1 MDSTASTSLTG
12 IHLMAKPIGPLCNL
26 DCGYCFYLEKESM
39 FPPRQRF
46 RMSDELLDAYVKNY
60 IAAQP
65 APEVEFT
72 WQGGEPTLMGVTFF
86 ERAVALQQ
94 RYANGKTIRNTL
106 QTNGTLLDDDW
117 GAFLKRESFL
127 VGVSLDGPRALNDVA
142 RPDKK
147 GRSSYDDTL
156 RGLAV
161 LSRYAVD
168 FNVLVTV
175 SSANVDHPLE
185 IYRHL
190 KEIGANFMQ
199 FNPVVERDAQPKESV
214 IGLHFSAPPTLALP
228 KITQALTKVPATI
241 TEQKSGVTSHTVEA
255 LAYGKFLTAVF
266 DEWVLND
273 VGTVHVMNFE
283 WALASWCQLSP
294 GACIFSPRCGKAAI
308 VEHEGSVYSCD
319 HFMYPEYRL
328 GNLETD
334 DLAAMMDSPAQQAF
348 GAAKETTLPSDCIRC
363 EFRFACHGE
372 CPKNRFINTADGEPG
387 LNYLCAG
394 YKHYF
399 HHITPA
405 MNIMARLLGEG
416 RPADEVMQL
425 LVH

>member
-1 MDSTASTSLTG
+1 MTPNPSTSLTG

-46 RMSDELLDAYVKNY
+46 RMSDELLESYVQSY
-60 IAAQP
+60 IAAQA

-72 WQGGEPTLMGVTFF
+72 WQGGEPTLMGVAFF
-86 ERAVALQQ
+86 ERAVVLQRQ
-94 RYANGKTIRNTL
+94 YAQGKTIRNTL
-106 QTNGTLLDDDW
+106 QTNGTLLDDTW
-117 GAFLKRESFL
+117 GAFLKREGFL
-127 VGVSLDGPRALNDVA
+127 VGVSLDGPPALNDVA

-147 GRSSYDDTL
+147 GRSSYADTV

-161 LSRYAVD
+161 LGRYGVD

-175 SSANVDHPLE
+175 SAANVDHPLQ

-190 KEIGANFMQ
+190 KELGANFMQ
-199 FNPVVERDAQPKESV
+199 FNPVVEREAQPKETV
-214 IGLHFSAPPTLALP
+214 IGLHFAVPPASGSAMKPVARRMEAAPT
-228 KITQALTKVPATI
+228 
-241 TEQKSGVTSHTVEA
+241 VTSHTVGA
-255 LAYGKFLTAVF
+255 LAYGTFLSTIF
-266 DEWVLND
+266 DEWVRQD
-273 VGTVHVMNFE
+273 VGSVHVMNFE
-283 WALASWCQLSP
+283 WALASWCQLAP

-334 DLAAMMDSPAQQAF
+334 DLVTMMDSPAQQAF
-348 GAAKETTLPSDCIRC
+348 GAAKETTLPGDCIRC

-416 RPADEVMQL
+416 RSADEVMEL
-425 LVH
+425 IA